1 MAGIKRRE
9 GGQIE
14 QKGDRIVEGHAKSQI
29 IDGLDADGGE
39 VDWFIFGVTLLVG
52 LGVFDVVEE
61 VGVFA
66 GFFEHSAPG
75 PLVILCANWIAVAP
89 FRFGAEMECPDA
101 LVGAEVIAGCAGRD
115 WEVSL
120 GVEVVEA
127 FADGVGEA
135 EVLEVGHLVEVEGE
149 DVAAI
154 DEAEIG
160 ALLHA
165 AAGPDEGADEEEKQ
179 TEGDDEEAGHG
190 LICGRS
196 TWTRSAS
203 GAAK

>member
-1 MAGIKRRE
+1 MAGIKRWE

-14 QKGDRIVEGHAKSQI
+14 QKGDGIVEGHAKSQI
-29 IDGLDADGGE
+29 IDGL
-39 VDWFIFGVTLLVG
+39 
-52 LGVFDVVEE
+52 
-61 VGVFA
+61 
-66 GFFEHSAPG
+66 
-75 PLVILCANWIAVAP
+75 
-89 FRFGAEMECPDA
+89 
-101 LVGAEVIAGCAGRD
+101 D

-190 LICGRS
+190 LICG
-196 TWTRSAS
+196 
-203 GAAK
+203 